1 MGVNSQI
8 RFQKCTDYLARNYW
22 NLLPDSIVDAVLENF
37 EWKHEEIQRELE
49 NLVVEAHDAL
59 YDLRIFNQQDKATLI
74 LTNTSIFQ
82 TISRSKVLQIPNEGL
97 IYLAKQLFGKTQR
110 KYSQILTERGS

>member
-1 MGVNSQI
+1 M
-8 RFQKCTDYLARNYW
+8 
-22 NLLPDSIVDAVLENF
+22 SID
-37 EWKHEEIQRELE
+37 KEIQRELE

-59 YDLRIFNQQDKATLI
+59 YDLRILNQQDKATLI

-82 TISRSKVLQIPNEGL
+82 MMSRSKVLQIPNEGL

-110 KYSQILTERGS
+110 SYIRKFCLVAPGAIVGKL